1 MSEQPNPGR
10 KAIVLLAAVVLVC
23 LTLWVARGASILS
36 GASPAVSP
44 AETKA
49 ADSDTDAGKGVT
61 TTTTADQPPGK

>member
-1 MSEQPNPGR
+1 MSEQRTSGR

-36 GASPAVSP
+36 GANPTP

-49 ADSDTDAGKGVT
+49 AHGDADAATGTT
-61 TTTTADQPPGK
+61 TTTTADQQPGK